1 VSCVG
6 EFRTPYTPLMSD
18 LISEGWPTVL
28 RTLSWKATLCFSL
41 LAGAGCSVRV
51 FARVDDPVK
60 AEGVSL
66 ALDDHMC
73 DFQDNSDSGDEP
85 TLDLDLMFHVINGAS
100 SRATIHPGRITL
112 VVHGRAY
119 PPDAF
124 NRDIVLRPRS
134 SRDFHAHFSYD
145 GDISCASN
153 LAVTTDHVV
162 ELDGRDLPLRPLTFQ
177 PSDQDAD

>member
-1 VSCVG
+1 
-6 EFRTPYTPLMSD
+6 
-18 LISEGWPTVL
+18 
-28 RTLSWKATLCFSL
+28 
-41 LAGAGCSVRV
+41 V
-51 FARVDDPVK
+51 FARVDDPVR

-85 TLDLDLMFHVINGAS
+85 TLDLTLMFRVTNGAS
-100 SRATIHPGRITL
+100 TRATIHPNRISL
-112 VVHGRAY
+112 VIRGRAY

-124 NRDIVLRPRS
+124 SRDIMLRPRS
-134 SRDFHAHFSYD
+134 SRDFQTHFSFD
-145 GDISCASN
+145 GEVSCASS

-162 ELDGRDLPLRPLTFQ
+162 ELEGKDLPFKPLITFQ

>member
-1 VSCVG
+1 
-6 EFRTPYTPLMSD
+6 MSD
-18 LISEGWPTVL
+18 LISEGWATTL
-28 RTLSWKATLCFSL
+28 RSLTWKATLCWSL
-41 LAGAGCSVRV
+41 LAGAGCSVQV
-51 FARVDDPVK
+51 FARVDDPVR
-60 AEGVSL
+60 AQGVSL

-85 TLDLDLMFHVINGAS
+85 TLDLDLMFRVINGAPE
-100 SRATIHPGRITL
+100 RATIHPGRISL

-119 PPDAF
+119 PSDAF
-124 NRDIVLRPRS
+124 SRDIVLRPRS

-145 GDISCASN
+145 GDATCTSN

-162 ELDGRDLPLRPLTFQ
+162 DLDGKDLPMKPLITFQ